1 MSTVQFHDDLSRPNL
16 TLCEELKMADKLD
29 DIEGGGNHSYHL
41 EDPHMPK
48 KISNQFEE
56 TNAKDGGV
64 EGEATDR
71 GEARLLI
78 AHGFCQISLKR
89 RSKNSLT

>member
-1 MSTVQFHDDLSRPNL
+1 MVIWKLSRTNL

-41 EDPHMPK
+41 EDPLMTNFFP
-48 KISNQFEE
+48 NQFEE

-89 RSKNSLT
+89 RSNNTLT